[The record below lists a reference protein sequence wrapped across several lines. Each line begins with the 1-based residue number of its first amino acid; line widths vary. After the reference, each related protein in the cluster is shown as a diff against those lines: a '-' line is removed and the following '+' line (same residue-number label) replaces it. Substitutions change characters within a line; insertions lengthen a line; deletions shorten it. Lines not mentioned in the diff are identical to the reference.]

1 MSLSVKDFA
10 VKVVIITNLG
20 QKQKSAY
27 NAENRTDLSEFLQ
40 VPFYVVFH
48 NLEHQ
53 NQGLVDV
60 KGIYIK
66 KYQREFLCAKI
77 KKKKNIVI
85 KNVIWSEK
93 TLLHKAVHPSNYVF
107 PILSHIIRLNR

>member
-1 MSLSVKDFA
+1 MSHSVKDFA

-66 KYQREFLCAKI
+66 KISKGIFVRENQ
-77 KKKKNIVI
+77 KKKKA
-85 KNVIWSEK
+85 S
-93 TLLHKAVHPSNYVF
+93 LLKM
-107 PILSHIIRLNR
+107 